1 MPATAPVSL
10 KRFVHSP
17 FFAHFILG
25 VIVFNAVLI
34 GAETYIHLPVLR
46 LLERICVA
54 IFVAEIALKFTYA
67 DSRRA
72 YLRDGWNWFDIIV
85 VGSALLPSVSGAVS
99 ALRIL
104 RVLRVLR
111 LVNGV
116 PELRMIVSVLARS
129 ISSMTYIRLL
139 MLIVFYVYAVAGV
152 VLFGQRQPEFANL
165 HEAFFT
171 LFRLLTA
178 DNWTDLRYA
187 SLSHANWWLVT
198 LYYISWIVFST
209 FLLINL
215 LVGAIINNY
224 QEVQEIE
231 QRRHLDD
238 QERRILELSEE
249 LNHLL
254 RRRLVERDEEAAK
267 R

>member
-1 MPATAPVSL
+1 MHAAAPFSL
-10 KRFVHSP
+10 KRFVYSP
-17 FFAHFILG
+17 FFSNFILG

-34 GAETYIHLPVLR
+34 GAETYIHLPGFK

-54 IFVAEIALKFTYA
+54 IFVIEIILKFRFS
-67 DSRRA
+67 DSKIA
-72 YLRDGWNWFDIIV
+72 YLRDGWNIFDIIV
-85 VGSALLPSVSGAVS
+85 VGSALIPNVSSAVS

-111 LVNGV
+111 LVKSV

-129 ISSMTYIRLL
+129 ISSMTYIGLL
-139 MLIVFYVYAVAGV
+139 MFIVFYVYAVAGV
-152 VLFGQRQPEFANL
+152 VLFGQKQPEFANL

-187 SLSHANWWLVT
+187 SLGHANWWLVT
-198 LYYISWIVFST
+198 VYYISWIVLST

-231 QRRHLDD
+231 QRRHITDD
-238 QERRILELSEE
+238 ERRILELSEE
-249 LNHLL
+249 LNHLI
-254 RRRLVERDEEAAK
+254 RRRTLEREEPA
-267 R
+267 RR